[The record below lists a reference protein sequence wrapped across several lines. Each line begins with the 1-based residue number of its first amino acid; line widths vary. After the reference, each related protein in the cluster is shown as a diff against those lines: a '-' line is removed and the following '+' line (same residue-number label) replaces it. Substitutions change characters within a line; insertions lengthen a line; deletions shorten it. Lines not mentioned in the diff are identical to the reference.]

1 MVDLEAACLRLA
13 REVELTTIST
23 MTETIGDIPC
33 IIVSRFDREQKHD
46 EPVLR
51 RIHQE
56 DACQA
61 LGIDTEPN
69 ARRGKYQRHGGPSLY
84 QIARLLNAH
93 AIDGQGELLQLA
105 RAVAFTIAIGNA
117 DAHGKNIALLH
128 NTEGTI
134 QLAPLYDTV
143 PTLLWPKLRTEA
155 AMSVAGCE
163 EMLDISKLGV
173 SSIVAEAKSWSLNT
187 TRCEEAVIDL
197 LENLMEHATKM
208 DIPEELAALITSRVD
223 VMLSN

>member
-61 LGIDTEPN
+61 LGIDTEAN